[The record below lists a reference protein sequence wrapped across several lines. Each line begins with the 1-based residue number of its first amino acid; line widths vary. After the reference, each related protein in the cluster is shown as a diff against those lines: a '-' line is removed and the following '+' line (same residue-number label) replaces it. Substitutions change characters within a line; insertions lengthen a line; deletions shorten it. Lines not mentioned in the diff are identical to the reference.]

1 MKKKAVKPSPNE
13 LNSIVNRAVS
23 EIIPYKDFVNRLNN
37 GDHLRLKMGFDP
49 SAPDLHLGHVVGLRK
64 LRQLQSLGHTVVV
77 IVGDWT
83 ARIGDPSGRS
93 ATRPML
99 TSSEVANN
107 AETYMSQFFKVVDEK
122 NTEIRYQSEWFE
134 GFGLEEILRLS
145 AQFTVN
151 QFLHRE
157 DFSQRY
163 ASENPIGIV
172 ELLYPL
178 LQAYDSVAVNADV
191 EFGGTDQR
199 FNLLVGR
206 DLQEKNK
213 QKPQN
218 VFLVP
223 ILPGTDGVRRMGK
236 SLGNYIALEDKPND
250 MYGKLMSIPDV
261 IVPLYYDLL
270 TDFTQRDID
279 EIQDEFEK
287 KSPRLLELKKA
298 LALKL
303 TSEFHGQ
310 VEGRKAEESFESV
323 IQQGGEPEDIL
334 EIGISALTPGVIQF
348 ESSLF
353 TLDLPKIAADAGI
366 INSRSEGMRLLKQGA
381 ILIDGNRAT
390 DAINKVSQDSKI
402 RFGRLKWIRI
412 VASK

>member
-1 MKKKAVKPSPNE
+1 
-13 LNSIVNRAVS
+13 
-23 EIIPYKDFVNRLNN
+23 
-37 GDHLRLKMGFDP
+37 
-49 SAPDLHLGHVVGLRK
+49 
-64 LRQLQSLGHTVVV
+64 
-77 IVGDWT
+77 
-83 ARIGDPSGRS
+83 
-93 ATRPML
+93 
-99 TSSEVANN
+99 
-107 AETYMSQFFKVVDEK
+107 
-122 NTEIRYQSEWFE
+122 
-134 GFGLEEILRLS
+134 
-145 AQFTVN
+145 
-151 QFLHRE
+151 
-157 DFSQRY
+157 
-163 ASENPIGIV
+163 
-172 ELLYPL
+172 
-178 LQAYDSVAVNADV
+178 
-191 EFGGTDQR
+191 
-199 FNLLVGR
+199 
-206 DLQEKNK
+206 
-213 QKPQN
+213 
-218 VFLVP
+218 
-223 ILPGTDGVRRMGK
+223 
-236 SLGNYIALEDKPND
+236 

-279 EIQDEFEK
+279 EIRDEFEK

>member
-64 LRQLQSLGHTVVV
+64 LRQLQNLGHTVVV